1 MKDFFSIG
9 ELAGY
14 QKISK
19 QTLIFYD
26 KIDLFKPAYTHPS
39 NRLSVLQR
47 HAAGYIRHN
56 YDYENHRLFA

>member
-26 KIDLFKPAYTHPS
+26 KIGLFKPAC
-39 NRLSVLQR
+39 
-47 HAAGYIRHN
+47 
-56 YDYENHRLFA
+56 

>member
-26 KIDLFKPAYTHPS
+26 KIDLFKPAIHILKPAIGTTAPCSWIH
-39 NRLSVLQR
+39 
-47 HAAGYIRHN
+47 
-56 YDYENHRLFA
+56 